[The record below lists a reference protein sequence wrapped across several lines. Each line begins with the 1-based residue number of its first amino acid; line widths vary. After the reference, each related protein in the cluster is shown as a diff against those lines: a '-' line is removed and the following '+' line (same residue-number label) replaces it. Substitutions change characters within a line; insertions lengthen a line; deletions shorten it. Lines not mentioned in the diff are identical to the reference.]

1 MIAGINLQSTGIRRR
16 KVFISHKI
24 GRNEED
30 VQGVEEYT
38 CIPLTN

>member
-1 MIAGINLQSTGIRRR
+1 MIAGINLQSNGIRRR
-16 KVFISHKI
+16 KVVILYKN